1 MRELFFSFGS
11 ESGTIFSKPLGLSI
25 TDERNKQAPHR
36 SQVIELFRELR
47 LPLYGYLISVGIQPH
62 EAEDVIQE
70 TFLRLHQQLAQDVK
84 INDPRPWAFRVAH
97 NLSMN
102 LHRSSRRFVSEL
114 ESDSAHE
121 QRVPMD
127 SPDHRPTPEDSYL
140 QKELLQRL
148 DAGMARLTEQQSQC
162 LQLRVEG
169 LKYRE
174 IANVMGIGVS
184 SVAELIQRAIIRLT
198 GELNG

>member
-1 MRELFFSFGS
+1 MTELFFSFGS
-11 ESGTIFSKPLGLSI
+11 ENGTLFSKSLGLS
-25 TDERNKQAPHR
+25 TADERKQSPHR

-47 LPLYGYLISVGIQPH
+47 LPLYGYLIGVGMQPH
-62 EAEDVIQE
+62 DAEDVIQE
-70 TFLRLHQQLAQDVK
+70 TFLRLHQQLAQGTK

-102 LHRSSRRFVSEL
+102 LHRSSRRFISES
-114 ESDSAHE
+114 ESDNANE
-121 QRVPMD
+121 ETVPLD
-127 SPDHRPTPEDSYL
+127 SPDYRPTPEDHYL
-140 QKELLQRL
+140 QKELVQRL

-198 GELNG
+198 GELHG